1 MDMSAQ
7 TPMSASSRQNTH
19 ESIQLCR
26 KPNNSAEVSL
36 KNAGDSLRTFFGEGQ
51 AYTVV
56 EGRGEEK
63 WSDWSHFHTS
73 KSEFWIDIV
82 FEMIRLM

>member
-51 AYTVV
+51 AWWHANHTQWLK
-56 EGRGEEK
+56 EEEK
-63 WSDWSHFHTS
+63 RNEVTGVIFTHLNLN
-73 KSEFWIDIV
+73 
-82 FEMIRLM
+82 FE